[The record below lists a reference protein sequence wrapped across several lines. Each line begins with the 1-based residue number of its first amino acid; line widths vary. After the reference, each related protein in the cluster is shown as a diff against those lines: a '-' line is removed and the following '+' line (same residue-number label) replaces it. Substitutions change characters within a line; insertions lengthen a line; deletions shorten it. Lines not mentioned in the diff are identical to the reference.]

1 MVRLK
6 NAVVNSYN
14 SLNCISKCFNQCSTM
29 KRRLHFR
36 RCIDKTYK
44 KLVKL
49 NLSNIF
55 NSTIVKPIKYIKNE
69 FQNTYKDKIKSE
81 YHYTPKTGTRSP
93 LSNITNIQQPDI
105 LSNNSNETTASATKK
120 CIELSFNYMQSPTLR
135 DKIEEIFETMISHNK
150 SALTHTDSID
160 LSDHQIHYLDNDYRI
175 INMSAGRYLHIGIAS
190 QIRKYM
196 NQTVSPSQ
204 QLNLTIGMYVMKSTT
219 STGLNIPRYLA
230 IFGRIS
236 DSYDTAMPTKKK
248 SFIIGIYQGT
258 FPIPTIANEILRPF
272 VDEMKEITTTQHAQ
286 KQIHQLQQQQQ
297 HRHQHNGIDTTY
309 ASSSSVAAALLP
321 ANIIFHSIVVDPIA
335 NSLITCTSLPNGLF
349 GCSKCRQKGQLQ
361 FNHGLTS
368 FPPYCKSENLRFDED
383 FKYCL
388 DRNYHF
394 GVPIMTELNVGLV
407 SQIVIDYRNTIV
419 FGVMRRLMDLWLTG
433 KLDYRLNKEAIRKID
448 CELSKIKCPKEFE
461 QPTPKTLNVRAEWT
475 AYDWRQ
481 FLLYYGPIVLKGNL
495 PNKFYL
501 NFLLLHMSVRVMIN
515 PAEHNKCTAFI
526 SGILL
531 KKFLIEFALLYGE
544 DLVDYNLHNLLH
556 YEEAINRYGT
566 LEIVG
571 GFSFENQIDF
581 MQNSVIAKDD
591 IKLEDVAEML
601 SGQSSNST
609 VSPLPVE
616 GRGSGGTTYL
626 DEKYNLFWKSF
637 LLNNSEP
644 NNYVL
649 TKRGA
654 VKICGI
660 YIDDK
665 TNEICIIGQKFRNN
679 LVLYEVPITDQ
690 NLTLVTGLNEFEM
703 FKLSEI
709 ITKAMAFET
718 ACGVYIMPVLFQ

>member
-6 NAVVNSYN
+6 NAVINPYN
-14 SLNCISKCFNQCSTM
+14 SLNCISKCSNQCSTM

-36 RCIDKTYK
+36 RCIDRTYR

-55 NSTIVKPIKYIKNE
+55 NSNIIKPIKYIKNE

-81 YHYTPKTGTRSP
+81 YHYTPKTGQRSP
-93 LSNITNIQQPDI
+93 LSNITNQHQPDI
-105 LSNNSNETTASATKK
+105 LLNNNNATIATKK

-150 SALTHTDSID
+150 STNNSTITSTDSID
-160 LSDHQIHYLDNDYRI
+160 SNPPDHQTHLPNAYKI
-175 INMSAGRYLHIGIAS
+175 INMSAGRYLHIGIVS
-190 QIRKYM
+190 QIKKYINPM
-196 NQTVSPSQ
+196 VSSQ
-204 QLNLTIGMYVMKSTT
+204 NLNLTIGMYVMKSTT

-236 DSYDTAMPTKKK
+236 DSFDAAMPTKNK

-272 VDEMKEITTTQHAQ
+272 VDEMKEITTTQNVQ
-286 KQIHQLQQQQQ
+286 NHQ
-297 HRHQHNGIDTTY
+297 QHNGIDTTPY
-309 ASSSSVAAALLP
+309 AARLP
-321 ANIIFHSIVVDPIA
+321 ANIILHSFVVDPIA

-388 DRNYHF
+388 DTNYHF

-407 SQIVIDYRNTIV
+407 SQVVIDYRNTIV
-419 FGVMRRLMDLWLTG
+419 FGVMRRVMDLWLTG
-433 KLDYRLNKEAIRKID
+433 KLDYRLNKEAVRKID
-448 CELSKIKCPKEFE
+448 CELSKIKCPKEFV
-461 QPTPKTLNVRAEWT
+461 QYTPKKLSVRADWT

-515 PAEHNKCTAFI
+515 PTEHNKCSAFI

-544 DLVDYNLHNLLH
+544 DLVDYNFHNLLH
-556 YEEAINRYGT
+556 FEEAINRYGS
-566 LEIVG
+566 LENVG

-581 MQNSVIAKDD
+581 MQHSVIDKDD
-591 IKLEDVAEML
+591 VQLEDIAEMVA
-601 SGQSSNST
+601 GQSTLLKLST
-609 VSPLPVE
+609 TLITAGVDSGIPL
-616 GRGSGGTTYL
+616 L

-690 NLTLVTGLNEFEM
+690 NLLLVTGLNEFEM

-718 ACGVYIMPVLFQ
+718 ACGIYIMPVLMQ